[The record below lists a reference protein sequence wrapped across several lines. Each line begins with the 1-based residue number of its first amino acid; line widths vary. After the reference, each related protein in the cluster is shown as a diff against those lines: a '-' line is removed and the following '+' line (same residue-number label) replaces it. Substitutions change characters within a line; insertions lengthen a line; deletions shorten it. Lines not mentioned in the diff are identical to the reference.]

1 MVVSPRKE
9 ETAIWKQ
16 GALFSPLY
24 PTKLKVLSKN
34 KTVILIS
41 AYHDVAQ
48 NHEKQ
53 KKIGGLYRLVDIKS

>member
-1 MVVSPRKE
+1 MLHWRNAKSP
-9 ETAIWKQ
+9 I
-16 GALFSPLY
+16 G
-24 PTKLKVLSKN
+24 TKLKVLSKN